1 MLMSVA
7 RPGRVDVPPPEH
19 DDFDP
24 GTAAGLLSWPFDLS
38 QSINAA
44 RILQQRFHQMPFSHI
59 QMKAAG
65 WADPGLKQEAQ
76 KNRETPSYGRPYNT
90 QVLVSSI
97 TRSLSKESHQT
108 D

>member
-7 RPGRVDVPPPEH
+7 RPRRVDVLPPDD
-19 DDFDP
+19 DDFDQ
-24 GTAAGLLSWPFDLS
+24 GTAAGLLSWHFDLS

-44 RILQQRFHQMPFSHI
+44 RILQQRVHQMPFSHI
-59 QMKAAG
+59 QMKAVG
-65 WADPGLKQEAQ
+65 WAESGLKQEEQ
-76 KNRETPSYGRPYNT
+76 ENQETASYGRPYNT
-90 QVLVSSI
+90 QVLVSSV